1 MITLGQFFEGIIGSI
16 GVALII
22 IYKHKTNTKSVFR
35 LGFVVSILWLLI
47 WIVRKSVVE
56 YYNVHYET
64 KRYNENIKN
73 ELSNS

>member
-1 MITLGQFFEGIIGSI
+1 MITRGHFFEGIIGSI

-35 LGFVVSILWLLI
+35 LGLIVSILWLFI

-64 KRYNENIKN
+64 KRYNENIMKI
-73 ELSNS
+73 